1 MSDIAAWAVLSP
13 EGEYTGD
20 DETIILDRNAP
31 SDEQIER
38 LRKGEYFFEQVCL
51 IDPQKLQRLRKIE
64 EWAKEAYAIIAGE
77 WSFSKFLEEY
87 DAIITEAKHDKD

>member
-1 MSDIAAWAVLSP
+1 MSDEIKLIMWHRETDHYHAKDNKICP
-13 EGEYTGD
+13 YEGC
-20 DETIILDRNAP
+20 
-31 SDEQIER
+31 IE
-38 LRKGEYFFEQVCL
+38 FAL
-51 IDPQKLQRLRKIE
+51 IDPQELQRLRKIE